1 MTTFWEVP
9 LEPPGEKNGDK
20 REKLRKKQTKHVLEV
35 LLRFSVGYIL
45 EMDQTEEDLYGR
57 VGNIRGRCTQT
68 EVLYIHTYMPIS
80 DSALL
85 RYNYR
90 LFAFT

>member
-1 MTTFWEVP
+1 MTTFLEVP

-45 EMDQTEEDLYGR
+45 EMDSD
-57 VGNIRGRCTQT
+57 RGRSVWQSG
-68 EVLYIHTYMPIS
+68 EY
-80 DSALL
+80 
-85 RYNYR
+85 
-90 LFAFT
+90 